1 MERIAGLI
9 FSGFAI
15 RLFGVGLALWVGVE
29 VAGWAFDLIGQAAP
43 AMADPR

>member
-1 MERIAGLI
+1 MERIVGLL

-29 VAGWAFDLIGQAAP
+29 LVGFAFDLIGQAAP
-43 AMADPR
+43 AMAAPR